1 MQTLNSSSINTMTQL
16 NGTDKYIDID
26 IDIDIDSNHTDTQKI
41 RISIVDDSQMIRE
54 GLKIMLE
61 TEPDFEVVGTAK
73 DGKTAIK
80 LVETQKPDIVLM
92 DMEMPEL
99 NGISSTEIICERF
112 SNTKVVVLSSHSDH
126 NYITQSILAG
136 AKGYFLKE
144 TPLEDIV
151 HGLKYVNKG
160 FCQFSPGLLESYAGH
175 TAELKAAESNAREDF
190 QLASETDETSISPAE
205 PEPIIEFDRSNKPKW
220 LQRIAIVATLSLVV
234 LAICAWAIAKFN
246 PNLFNQIVGTEPA
259 PITPAPEPTPTA
271 VSALGQIEPEGE
283 IIELSVSS
291 AAESS
296 KVEKLLVKRGDKV
309 KQGQVVAV
317 LDRYDRASTEVDR
330 AQTDVSIAQANLE
343 RIRAGAK
350 QGDISAQE
358 AAISRLEAELRGQ
371 VASQKAALSR
381 LTAELENAQVE
392 YNRYQQLFEDGAI
405 SAQERDT
412 RRLRVDTVGQQLA
425 EAKETLNRTIETT
438 SVQRNEAQARLESI
452 AEVRSVDVQV
462 AQAELEQAQAAVKQA
477 KAELALTEVRS
488 PIDGRILKVNV
499 RPGEVVGNRGIVEI
513 GQTDRMYVMAE
524 VYETD
529 VDKIRLGQK
538 AIVTGS
544 AFQEELEGEVAQIGL
559 EVRQQDVFESDP
571 LVNTDNKVVEV
582 KIRLSPESSKR
593 VTALSNLQVQ
603 VVIVL

>member
-1 MQTLNSSSINTMTQL
+1 MQTPNSSSINTMTQV
-16 NGTDKYIDID
+16 NGTDKYT
-26 IDIDIDSNHTDTQKI
+26 DSNHTNTQKI
-41 RISIVDDSQMIRE
+41 RISIVDDSGVIRE

-61 TEPDFEVVGTAK
+61 TEPDFKVVGTA
-73 DGKTAIK
+73 DNGKTAIK
-80 LVETQKPDIVLM
+80 LVEIQKPDIVLM

-112 SNTKVVVLSSHSDH
+112 SDTKVVAFSNHTEH
-126 NYITQSILAG
+126 AYITQSLLAG

-144 TPLEDIV
+144 TPIEEVV
-151 HGLKYVNKG
+151 HGLKNVNKG

-175 TAELKAAESNAREDF
+175 TAELKAAELDPEDS
-190 QLASETDETSISPAE
+190 QLVSETDETSISPVE
-205 PEPIIEFDRSNKPKW
+205 PEPIIEFERSFKPKW
-220 LQRIAIVATLSLVV
+220 LRQIAIVTTLSLIA
-234 LAICAWAIAKFN
+234 LAISAWAIARFN
-246 PNLFNQIVGTEPA
+246 PNLFDRIIGTEPA
-259 PITPAPEPTPTA
+259 PVAPAPEPKPTA

-317 LDRYDRASTEVDR
+317 LDRYDRASTAVDK
-330 AQTDVSIAQANLE
+330 AQTDVRIAQANLE
-343 RIRAGAK
+343 RVRAGAK

-358 AAISRLEAELRGQ
+358 AAIERLEAELRGQ
-371 VASQKAALSR
+371 EASQKAAISR
-381 LTAELENAQVE
+381 LTAELSNAQVE
-392 YNRYQQLFEDGAI
+392 YNRYRQLFKDGAI

-438 SVQRNEAQARLESI
+438 NVQRNEAQAKLESI

-477 KAELALTEVRS
+477 RAELALNEVRS
-488 PIDGRILKVNV
+488 PIDGRVLEVNV
-499 RPGEVVGNRGIVEI
+499 RPGEVVGNRGIVAI
-513 GQTDRMYVMAE
+513 GQTERMYVTAE

-538 AIVTGS
+538 AVVTGS
-544 AFQEELEGEVAQIGL
+544 AFQEKLEGEVTQIGL

-603 VVIVL
+603 VIIVL